1 MYAFTKSHIKSDE
14 TSRRNKDHALNN
26 RKAGANKG
34 YLGYSLMLFVLYSG
48 SNQRINTLKGPS
60 MLACVESETGRG

>member
-14 TSRRNKDHALNN
+14 TSTVLDKIKI

-48 SNQRINTLKGPS
+48 SNQRINTLKGPT
-60 MLACVESETGRG
+60 MLACVESERGRG